1 MTVYSL
7 YILNKAGG
15 LIFQRDYGTE
25 LAKLSSND
33 YLVLAGTFHG
43 VHAISAKLSPIDGSS
58 GIQTM
63 ETEKYALTCFQ
74 TVTGIKFLLITD
86 LRQQFVD
93 SVLKR
98 VYQLF
103 ADYVMKSP
111 FYQLDM
117 PIRCQLFDLHLNKY
131 LESVS

>member
-1 MTVYSL
+1 MTVYAL

-25 LAKLSSND
+25 LTKLSSND

-43 VHAISAKLSPIDGSS
+43 VHAISARLSPIDGSS

>member
-43 VHAISAKLSPIDGSS
+43 VHAISAKLSPIEGSS

-93 SVLKR
+93 SVLRR

-117 PIRCQLFDLHLNKY
+117 PIRCSLFDLHLNKY

>member
-1 MTVYSL
+1 MTVYAL

-43 VHAISAKLSPIDGSS
+43 VHAISAKLSPIEGSS

-117 PIRCQLFDLHLNKY
+117 PIRCSLFDLHLNKY

>member
-25 LAKLSSND
+25 LTKLSSND

-43 VHAISAKLSPIDGSS
+43 VHAISAKLSPIEGSS

-117 PIRCQLFDLHLNKY
+117 PIRCTLFDLHLNRY

>member
-1 MTVYSL
+1 MTVYAL

-43 VHAISAKLSPIDGSS
+43 VHAISAKLSPIEGSS

-117 PIRCQLFDLHLNKY
+117 PIRCTLFDLHLNKY